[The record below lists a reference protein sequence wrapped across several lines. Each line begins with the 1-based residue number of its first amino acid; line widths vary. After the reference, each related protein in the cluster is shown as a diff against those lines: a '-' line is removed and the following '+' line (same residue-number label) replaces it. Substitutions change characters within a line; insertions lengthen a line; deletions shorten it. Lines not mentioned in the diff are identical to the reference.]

1 MTFDLEYI
9 KFQKQS
15 FAKTDNFKHK
25 LFEAEVFGLLRF

>member
-9 KFQKQS
+9 KFQEQS

-25 LFEAEVFGLLRF
+25 LFEAKYLAY